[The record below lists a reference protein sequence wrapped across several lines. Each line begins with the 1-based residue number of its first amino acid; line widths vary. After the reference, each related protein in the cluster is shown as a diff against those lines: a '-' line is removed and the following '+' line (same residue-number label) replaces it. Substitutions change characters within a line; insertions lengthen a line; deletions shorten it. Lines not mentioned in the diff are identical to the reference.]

1 MKIVPYCVN
10 LVQALEDKKT
20 KLEDTKAT
28 PLFLSNKSSAGNT
41 AITLD

>member
-1 MKIVPYCVN
+1 MKVILYCVN
-10 LVQALEDKKT
+10 LVHALEDKKT
-20 KLEDTKAT
+20 KSEDTKAT